1 MTSIAV
7 KDLKRPKELRETL
20 DRERE
25 VMVTKDG
32 QPFAIMIGVE
42 PGDADDAMR
51 EVRRAMFS
59 TAVLRARR
67 QAGETPITAE
77 DSAAEIKAV
86 RKGRTQRTGLFWT
99 PTFLCQA

>member
-7 KDLKRPKELRETL
+7 KDLKRPRELRDTL

-32 QPFAIMIGVE
+32 RPFAIMIGVD
-42 PGDADDAMR
+42 PDGADDAMR
-51 EVRRAMFS
+51 EIRRAMFS

-67 QAGETPITAE
+67 QAGSRPISPE
-77 DSAAEIKAV
+77 DIAAEVKLV
-86 RKGRTQRTGLFWT
+86 RKGRTL
-99 PTFLCQA
+99 

>member
-7 KDLKRPKELRETL
+7 KDLKKPRELRETL
-20 DRERE
+20 TRERQ

-42 PGDADDAMR
+42 PNVADDMMR

-59 TAVLRARR
+59 TSILRARR
-67 QAGETPITAE
+67 QAGDASISEE
-77 DSAAEIKAV
+77 DIAAEIKAV
-86 RKGRTQRTGLFWT
+86 RKARVK
-99 PTFLCQA
+99 

>member
-7 KDLKRPKELRETL
+7 KDLKKPRELRDTL
-20 DRERE
+20 TRERE

-42 PGDADDAMR
+42 PDVADDVMR
-51 EVRRAMFS
+51 EVRRARFS

-67 QAGETPITAE
+67 QASETPMSPGEIEAE
-77 DSAAEIKAV
+77 VKAV
-86 RKGRTQRTGLFWT
+86 RKARTS
-99 PTFLCQA
+99 